1 MKNEFALFL
10 GTQDGSTFKAQVK
23 FAPYFYIG
31 TKVNKSDLIL
41 SDLVVAAESLREVY
55 DEQDLLAEW
64 VGEELAVKKE
74 EGVLQLLFFT

>member
-1 MKNEFALFL
+1 MKNAFALFL

-41 SDLVVAAESLREVY
+41 SDLVVVAESF
-55 DEQDLLAEW
+55 DIPSW
-64 VGEELAVKKE
+64 KKIDD
-74 EGVLQLLFFT
+74 GIH